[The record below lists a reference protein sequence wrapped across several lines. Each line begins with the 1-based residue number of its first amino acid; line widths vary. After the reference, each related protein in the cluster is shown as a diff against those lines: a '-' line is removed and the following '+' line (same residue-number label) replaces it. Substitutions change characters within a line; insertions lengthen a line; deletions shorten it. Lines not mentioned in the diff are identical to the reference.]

1 MGSEI
6 FFVRGGMNQAEVSR
20 TFNRSID
27 DIYISGFKNVRVI
40 AEVWVIVDSNNWDST
55 DAFFFDFIIRVR
67 LKKGHYI

>member
-27 DIYISGFKNVRVI
+27 YIYRDLKMFELSRKFELLWIQ
-40 AEVWVIVDSNNWDST
+40 
-55 DAFFFDFIIRVR
+55 IIGIQ
-67 LKKGHYI
+67 LMHSSLILSLG

>member
-27 DIYISGFKNVRVI
+27 DIYIYRDLKMFELSRELLWI
-40 AEVWVIVDSNNWDST
+40 Q
-55 DAFFFDFIIRVR
+55 IIGIQ
-67 LKKGHYI
+67 LMHSSLILSLG